1 MIVVFA
7 YLCTLT
13 LWYYCLVLPPA
24 YYLLPLFLQ
33 QYIMNTRYCFRSKVV
48 IHEDEIT
55 FSIQKRGYEFRDTK
69 VPHWKVFFSQF
80 FREIDFTKKKSHILE
95 NVVRFFIVLSLCMVM
110 AKA

>member
-1 MIVVFA
+1 MTSYNGKNGIEQSIIDHSSQVDFSTTMIVVFA

-48 IHEDEIT
+48 IHEERLDLFFPFKKGGT
-55 FSIQKRGYEFRDTK
+55 NSIF
-69 VPHWKVFFSQF
+69 P
-80 FREIDFTKKKSHILE
+80 
-95 NVVRFFIVLSLCMVM
+95 
-110 AKA
+110 